1 MELHPQKLI
10 GHWKEG
16 FALAFHTISSK
27 PIEYAKKIVEEK
39 NPFTGELVKFE
50 ITDRDKVLKWDTTYT
65 EIGLELN
72 HLKYREEKERV
83 NIIAQEAATFL
94 KSKME
99 WNIDLIIP
107 IPPSNTA
114 RVFQP
119 VDELAKAIGT
129 ICNLGVD
136 FNSLKKLKSTSQLKD
151 IEDPI
156 RRHEIL
162 KDTFDIAPYAFNG
175 KNVLLFDDL
184 CRSGETL
191 ITVCDLINNKGA
203 SKNVYVLTI
212 SKTRSKK

>member
-10 GHWKEG
+10 GHWTDG
-16 FALAFHTISSK
+16 YALDFHTVSSK
-27 PIEYAKKIVEEK
+27 PIEYAKKMVEEK
-39 NPFTGELVKFE
+39 NPFTGEMVKFE

-65 EIGLELN
+65 AIGLELN
-72 HLKYREEKERV
+72 HLKYWEENERV
-83 NIIAQEAATFL
+83 NIIAHEASTFL
-94 KSKME
+94 KSKTE

-129 ICNLGVD
+129 ICNLPVD

-156 RRHEIL
+156 KRQEIL
-162 KDTFDIAPYAFNG
+162 KDAFDIAPYAFNG

-184 CRSGETL
+184 YRSGETL
-191 ITVCDLINNKGA
+191 NAVCHIIKNKGT